1 MKTTIYDLQS
11 FYNGSEGRLL
21 QTLISGAIDK
31 FWSEAKGEH
40 ILGVGYA
47 APYLGALQADNKVAC
62 VMMAGQGAH
71 HWSPEQKNLTV
82 LAEESE
88 LPFENSSVD
97 RVLLVHNLE
106 YSEFLQANLNEI
118 WRVLK
123 PQGRLLVIV
132 PNRSG
137 FWSRTDWS
145 PLGQGQPFSK
155 TQICNVLRDNS
166 FVYERSRQAVF
177 VPPIRKRF
185 MRRAAPFFER
195 FGFYAGL
202 PGGVHIIEVSKQLYA
217 KADRGTPSRVMVRG
231 RDIFGAPAYQS
242 VQNRTRQS

>member
-1 MKTTIYDLQS
+1 MKTNIYDLQS
-11 FYNGSEGRLL
+11 FYNSSEGRLL
-21 QTLISGAIDK
+21 KSLLSGAIEKLWPDI
-31 FWSEAKGEH
+31 KGDR
-40 ILGVGYA
+40 ILGIGYA
-47 APYLGALQADNKVAC
+47 APYLGGFHAKNKTAC

-71 HWSPEQKNLTV
+71 HWAPADKNLAT
-82 LAEESE
+82 LSEESE
-88 LPFENSSVD
+88 LPFENNSVD
-97 RVLLVHNLE
+97 RVLLIHNLE
-106 YSEFLQANLNEI
+106 YSEFLQANLSEV

-123 PQGRLLVIV
+123 PNGRVLVAV

-155 TQICNVLRDNS
+155 AQICQVLRDNS

-185 MRRAAPFFER
+185 IRRAAHVFER
-195 FGFYAGL
+195 FGFYIGL
-202 PGGVHIIEVSKQLYA
+202 PGGVHIVEASKQLYA

-242 VQNRTRQS
+242 VQNRTGQS